1 MKLQNNGK
9 ILRERLA
16 KPEIL
21 VLPGVYDA
29 LSAKIAVQAGFDGL
43 IMGGYAVAAS
53 RLGEPDVGY
62 LSMTEMAEAL
72 KTISRAVDVPVI
84 ADGDTGYGNALS
96 AQRTMREYELSGA
109 AGILLEDQVWPKR
122 CGHMAGK
129 NVVDASEHAKKI
141 RAAADGKLNPDTLL
155 IARTDARAVLGLD
168 AAIERGKLYLDSGAD
183 ALFIEAPQNEQ
194 ELEIICKTFPDT
206 ILLAN
211 MVEGGRTPNLTAKD
225 LENMGFKILCSPCS
239 LVYTVSKAL
248 NDLLTT
254 LRRDGTTK
262 NFSPNMLDFTE
273 FNKFIGL
280 EKYNALD
287 QKYKE

>member
-9 ILRERLA
+9 NLRQLLA
-16 KPEIL
+16 ENRPLI
-21 VLPGVYDA
+21 VPGVYDA
-29 LSAKIAVQAGFDGL
+29 LSAKVAVNAGFRGL

-72 KTISRAVDVPVI
+72 HGISRAVDVPVI

-96 AQRTMREYELSGA
+96 AQRTIREYELAGA

-129 NVVDASEHAKKI
+129 QVVDAAEHAKKI

-155 IARTDARAVLGLD
+155 IARTDSRAVLGLE
-168 AAIERGKLYLDSGAD
+168 AAIERGKLYLDNGAD
-183 ALFIEAPQNEQ
+183 ALFVEAPQNEK
-194 ELEIICKTFPDT
+194 ELEIIAKSFPDT

-211 MVEGGRTPNLTAKD
+211 MVEGGRTPSLTAD
-225 LENMGFKILCSPCS
+225 ELYSMGFQIIAYPCS
-239 LVYTVSKAL
+239 LVYTVTKAL
-248 NDLLTT
+248 NDVLTS
-254 LRRDGTTK
+254 LKANGTTRNCTDQMM
-262 NFSPNMLDFTE
+262 NFAE
-273 FNKFIGL
+273 FNKYIGL
-280 EKYNALD
+280 DIYNELD
-287 QKYKE
+287 KKYK

>member
-1 MKLQNNGK
+1 MNLQNNAK
-9 ILRERLA
+9 TLRGRLA

-29 LSAKIAVQAGFDGL
+29 LSAKIAVDAGFDGL
-43 IMGGYAVAAS
+43 IMGGYSIAAS

-62 LSMTEMAEAL
+62 LSMTEMADAL
-72 KTISRAVDVPVI
+72 HGISRAVEVPVI

-96 AQRTMREYELSGA
+96 AQRTMREYELAGA

-129 NVVDASEHAKKI
+129 QVVDAAEHAKKI

-155 IARTDARAVLGLD
+155 IARTDSRAILGLD

-183 ALFIEAPQNEQ
+183 ALFVEAPQNEQ
-194 ELEIICKTFPDT
+194 ELEIIAKSFPNT

-211 MVEGGRTPNLTAKD
+211 MVEGGRTPSLTAD
-225 LENMGFKILCSPCS
+225 ELYAMGFRIIAYPCS
-239 LVYTVSKAL
+239 LVYTVTKAL
-248 NDLLTT
+248 NDVLTS
-254 LRRDGTTK
+254 LKANGTTRECSDK
-262 NFSPNMLDFTE
+262 MMAFSE
-273 FNKFIGL
+273 FNKYIGL
-280 EKYNALD
+280 DIYNELD
-287 QKYKE
+287 KKYK